1 MKLNDIRSRVG
12 YVPNTQQTT
21 KAATRLWL
29 KTFAN
34 THPLALTLT
43 LKQSVRVQTPCGTY
57 YRRLTRADVERT
69 THRFQQ
75 KLNRAVFGRRA
86 AEKYGKTLSYLPV
99 LEGECS
105 GKNLHLHF
113 AIGNLP
119 PRFKFNQFDSLV
131 RQAKQHV
138 ADIDLQHKVDIADSG
153 WLEYIT
159 KETGSEHTDNVLW
172 TLVK

>member
-12 YVPNTQQTT
+12 YVPNTQQNA

-29 KTFAN
+29 TSFAN

-43 LKQSVRVQTPCGTY
+43 LKQSIRVQTPCGTHH
-57 YRRLTRADVERT
+57 RRITRIDAERIA
-69 THRFQQ
+69 RQFQQ
-75 KLNRAVFGRRA
+75 KLNRVVFGKHQADR
-86 AEKYGKTLSYLPV
+86 YGKSLKYIPV
-99 LEGECS
+99 LEGERS
-105 GKNLHLHF
+105 GKHLHLHF

-119 PRFKFNQFDSLV
+119 PQFKFNQFDSLV

-138 ADIDLQHKVDIADSG
+138 ADIDVQHKVDIADSG

-159 KETGSEHTDNVLW
+159 KETAFTHSDNVLW